1 MPNNSDMK
9 TAYTPHLFLLAIIL
23 FFNTAANAQFKSDN
37 SNAMV
42 AVLGKEA
49 GSAEM
54 NDLKTSH
61 KLEAANDAHYISSA
75 GVELLLRNGKV
86 NEVRLFNKSA
96 AYGAFKGKLPNG
108 LAFGMGSGDV
118 KRLLGKPTESYNN
131 GYCEFEFP
139 AYIISCWFDGGA
151 LSQVGLSA
159 R

>member
-1 MPNNSDMK
+1 MPNNNDMK
-9 TAYTPHLFLLAIIL
+9 TVFTPQLFVLTIIL
-23 FFNTAANAQFKSDN
+23 FFSVTANAQFKSDN
-37 SNAMV
+37 SNAIV

-49 GSAEM
+49 GSTEM
-54 NDLKTSH
+54 NDLKTTH

-108 LAFGMGSGDV
+108 LSFGMSSGSV
-118 KRLLGKPTESYNN
+118 KGLLGKPTESYNN

-139 AYIISCWFDGGA
+139 AYIISCWFDGGV
-151 LSQVGLSA
+151 LSQVGLTA